1 MMIRMVVTKANS
13 RDNLNCDFDDRY
25 YDEADDGDGPTLN
38 GSGSPSLNRSL
49 ARWLLASQVS
59 RRSGLY
65 YQHLLVYI
73 YKIIKGWCRRKRR
86 FAKVLVFV
94 TGQTSYLHRHSYRG
108 KNPIFSKLLPDQNV
122 GFSLFITKRR
132 WSEKSG
138 LVGQLELSAVVIT
151 QSKLFY
157 QHGHDHRGHD
167 RMQQTHQHQQH

>member
-38 GSGSPSLNRSL
+38 GSGSPSLNKSL

-65 YQHLLVYI
+65 YQHLLVYETDHT
-73 YKIIKGWCRRKRR
+73 YTKSSKDGVEGKDALQK
-86 FAKVLVFV
+86 FLFFV

-108 KNPIFSKLLPDQNV
+108 KNPIFFQTTARLERWFFSVHHKAKMVREEWSSWATSTFGRCHHSIQTILLA
-122 GFSLFITKRR
+122 
-132 WSEKSG
+132 WS
-138 LVGQLELSAVVIT
+138 
-151 QSKLFY
+151 
-157 QHGHDHRGHD
+157 
-167 RMQQTHQHQQH
+167 

>member
-13 RDNLNCDFDDRY
+13 RDNLNCGFDDRY

-38 GSGSPSLNRSL
+38 GSGSPSLNKSL

-86 FAKVLVFV
+86 FAKVLVLA
-94 TGQTSYLHRHSYRG
+94 TGETSYLHRHSYRR
-108 KNPIFSKLLPDQNV
+108 KKSIFFPTHSEDGQ
-122 GFSLFITKRR
+122 RR
-132 WSEKSG
+132 
-138 LVGQLELSAVVIT
+138 VI
-151 QSKLFY
+151 
-157 QHGHDHRGHD
+157 
-167 RMQQTHQHQQH
+167 

>member
-38 GSGSPSLNRSL
+38 GSGSPSLNQSL
-49 ARWLLASQVS
+49 ARWLLASQVL

-65 YQHLLVYI
+65 YQHLLVYETDHT
-73 YKIIKGWCRRKRR
+73 YTKSSKDGVEGKDALQK
-86 FAKVLVFV
+86 FLFFV

-108 KNPIFSKLLPDQNV
+108 KIQFFFQTTARLEHC
-122 GFSLFITKRR
+122 FISLFITKRR
-132 WSEKSG
+132 WSEQNG
-138 LVGQLELSAVVIT
+138 LVGQLVLSAVVIT

-157 QHGHDHRGHD
+157 
-167 RMQQTHQHQQH
+167 

>member
-1 MMIRMVVTKANS
+1 MSMMELKKMMIRMVVTKANS

-38 GSGSPSLNRSL
+38 GSGSPSLNKSL

-108 KNPIFSKLLPDQNV
+108 KNPD
-122 GFSLFITKRR
+122 
-132 WSEKSG
+132 
-138 LVGQLELSAVVIT
+138 
-151 QSKLFY
+151 
-157 QHGHDHRGHD
+157 
-167 RMQQTHQHQQH
+167 